1 METQDNKEQITA
13 NESVEVKNAAASAE
27 GSHFDHIKET
37 LEILY
42 KTFPAVFVKEGEV
55 KPLKIG
61 IFEELKSKIASVE
74 GLSLSKVRAALRIY
88 TSRLK
93 YLYSVKEGAARID
106 AEGKESDD
114 KVSAEHEA
122 FAKEKI
128 KEILAKRK
136 ANAPKKPAPVKKT
149 FLKRTSNKPNAKVGK
164 KPPVKIVGEKATA
177 ENLKEGVNVLVL
189 TSDQRSV
196 RGVVAQDAQ
205 KDSVYVT
212 LKSGLTV
219 NLPIDRVLID
229 KK

>member
-88 TSRLK
+88 TSRLSTQLRK
-93 YLYSVKEGAARID
+93 ALP
-106 AEGKESDD
+106 ESML
-114 KVSAEHEA
+114 K
-122 FAKEKI
+122 
-128 KEILAKRK
+128 AKRAMIK
-136 ANAPKKPAPVKKT
+136 
-149 FLKRTSNKPNAKVGK
+149 
-164 KPPVKIVGEKATA
+164 
-177 ENLKEGVNVLVL
+177 
-189 TSDQRSV
+189 
-196 RGVVAQDAQ
+196 
-205 KDSVYVT
+205 
-212 LKSGLTV
+212 
-219 NLPIDRVLID
+219 
-229 KK
+229 